1 MSVLS
6 KLRRVAVLGAIAI
19 ALLVPAAMLSAQAP
33 KAHPQAAPKPWLVA
47 PSGEP
52 DAIRDAKAL
61 RASLSAQQLKQ
72 VRASLQRYSA
82 DVAALASQLP
92 AISQAVQPASTQ
104 RLAEQDATAGN
115 QLNGDI
121 APPADGFVPDPG
133 VGQAAL
139 DQQQASFQTAQHTNA
154 QLKALLG
161 TIEQDI
167 TAVLTP
173 DQLKLHQ
180 SATHPTQAEKPV
192 NANPEAFQRDATLQY
207 TSSYCYNA
215 AQFSALGRY
224 YSYFAYYYAYY
235 DYVYGTGTSNAY
247 NAYYYLNYGQSY
259 ALSGHLNTSAG
270 FFNVN
275 TLNYDLDSLVSS
287 GYIYEYNAAMYDYYG
302 WNYALT
308 DYQNTGNSYAYN
320 AYLYGYYAYYYTY
333 NSYTNGATCYS
344 S

>member
-6 KLRRVAVLGAIAI
+6 KLRRAAVLGAIAT
-19 ALLVPAAMLSAQAP
+19 ALIVPAAMLSAQAP
-33 KAHPQAAPKPWLVA
+33 KAAPQAAPKPWLVA
-47 PSGEP
+47 PAGEP

-61 RASLSAQQLKQ
+61 RASLSAQQLKDT
-72 VRASLQRYSA
+72 RAILRRYSA
-82 DVAALASQLP
+82 DAAALASQLP
-92 AISQAVQPASTQ
+92 AISQAVKPAPAQ
-104 RLAEQDATAGN
+104 RLAEQDAAAGN

-121 APPADGFVPDPG
+121 APPADGFVPDPS
-133 VGQAAL
+133 VAQAAL
-139 DQQQASFQTAQHTNA
+139 DQQQASFQAAQRANT

-180 SATHPTQAEKPV
+180 SATRPAQAEKPA
-192 NANPEAFQRDATLQY
+192 NANPEAIQRDATLQY
-207 TSSYCYNA
+207 SSSYCYNA
-215 AQFSALGRY
+215 SQFSAYGRY
-224 YSYFAYYYAYY
+224 YSYAGYYYAYY

-247 NAYYYLNYGQSY
+247 NAYYYLNYGQAY
-259 ALSGHLNTSAG
+259 ANSGHLTTSAG

-275 TLNYDLDSLVSS
+275 TLNYDLDSNVYY
-287 GYIYEYNAAMYDYYG
+287 GYNYEYNASVYDYYG

-308 DYQNTGNSYAYN
+308 DYQNKGNSYAYN
-320 AYLYGYYAYYYTY
+320 AYVYGYYGYYNTY
-333 NSYTNGATCYS
+333 YGYVYGATCYS